1 MNSVKGFH
9 SLLVL
14 ILLTISSAFA
24 QTSGTATKP
33 AATTST
39 NRQQELYDQYHGVT
53 KKTTSTTTPTTSPAA
68 TPVQPQ
74 RQASSSYGSTQPAA
88 TDARSQR
95 VSTDASTSGVRIG
108 VRGGVTKI
116 FYLENQP
123 FVKSTIGFVGGLT
136 FNFGTGTVSFQPE
149 VNYARYSAKLKDNSL
164 GLDLKG
170 DVDVIE
176 VPLLLKI
183 SSGSYAGSRFF
194 VNLGPYG
201 SYLASRS
208 TNGKKESLAGE
219 KGRFGYGAAAGVGAA
234 LKAGP
239 GHVIVE
245 VRGMYPFGD
254 TESGFSTDAKTILSQ
269 GTVGYSFPL
278 GGR

>member
-1 MNSVKGFH
+1 MNSIKGFH
-9 SLLVL
+9 SFLAL
-14 ILLTISSAFA
+14 ILLTTGSAFA
-24 QTSGTATKP
+24 QMSGTATKP
-33 AATTST
+33 TATTST

-53 KKTTSTTTPTTSPAA
+53 KKTTTTTAPTASPAA

-74 RQASSSYGSTQPAA
+74 RQASGSYSSTQSTTIDTRP
-88 TDARSQR
+88 QR
-95 VSTDASTSGVRIG
+95 VSADVNTSGVRIG
-108 VRGGVTKI
+108 ARGGVTNL
-116 FYLENQP
+116 FFLEDQP
-123 FVKSTIGFVGGLT
+123 FDKWTLGFVGGLT

-149 VNYARYSAKLKDNSL
+149 VNYARYSVKLKPNSL
-164 GLDLKG
+164 GFDLKAAA
-170 DVDVIE
+170 DFIE

-194 VNLGPYG
+194 VNVGPYG

-208 TNGKKESLAGE
+208 TNGKKESLTGE
-219 KGRFGYGAAAGVGAA
+219 KGRFGYGAAAGVGTA

-254 TESGFSTDAKTILSQ
+254 SEAGFSTDSKTILSQ